1 MKFKYSIAASAVML
15 ALVAAAAPVS
25 AAAEGLG
32 VLTNDYVNSR
42 EHLDQKEPAFA
53 TILLS
58 GDKLK
63 KDEEGVLSIQ
73 TSGNFYETAHALKD
87 AYINNKDKG
96 ILALIKSLRD
106 PITGPGNSVNLTM
119 FAGGT
124 NFFGWRNKLCSL
136 YCKNRSKFFWETS

>member
-25 AAAEGLG
+25 AAAEGPG

-42 EHLDQKEPAFA
+42 EHLDQKKPAFA

-96 ILALIKSLRD
+96 IL
-106 PITGPGNSVNLTM
+106 G
-119 FAGGT
+119 
-124 NFFGWRNKLCSL
+124 KLCKMLDSSQWPL
-136 YCKNRSKFFWETS
+136 ET

>member
-73 TSGNFYETAHALKD
+73 TSGNFYRKISPWLGYNSPTTGHSSLS
-87 AYINNKDKG
+87 KG
-96 ILALIKSLRD
+96 LRAAS
-106 PITGPGNSVNLTM
+106 GES
-119 FAGGT
+119 
-124 NFFGWRNKLCSL
+124 
-136 YCKNRSKFFWETS
+136 

>member
-42 EHLDQKEPAFA
+42 EHLKEPAFA

-58 GDKLK
+58 GDKLE
-63 KDEEGVLSIQ
+63 KDKEGVLSIQ
-73 TSGNFYETAHALKD
+73 TSGNFYETAHALKY
-87 AYINNKDKG
+87 AYIK
-96 ILALIKSLRD
+96 
-106 PITGPGNSVNLTM
+106 
-119 FAGGT
+119 
-124 NFFGWRNKLCSL
+124 
-136 YCKNRSKFFWETS
+136 